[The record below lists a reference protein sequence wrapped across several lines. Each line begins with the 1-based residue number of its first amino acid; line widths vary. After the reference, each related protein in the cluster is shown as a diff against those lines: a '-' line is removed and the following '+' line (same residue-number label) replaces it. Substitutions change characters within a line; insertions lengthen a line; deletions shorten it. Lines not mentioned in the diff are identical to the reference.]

1 MKKIAVIVYPKVTNN
16 SSRILKIS
24 SYLIENKIVDE
35 VQIISM
41 LYNKKIEEK
50 VDFGN
55 GIKIIRLKSLFFNL
69 PKNPLGDFLKF
80 YEFLFKTKRLIK
92 SNKPS

>member
-1 MKKIAVIVYPKVTNN
+1 MKNIAVIVYPKVTNN

-41 LYNKKIEEK
+41 
-50 VDFGN
+50 
-55 GIKIIRLKSLFFNL
+55 
-69 PKNPLGDFLKF
+69 
-80 YEFLFKTKRLIK
+80 
-92 SNKPS
+92 